1 MEIKILRIIDQR
13 KHGDHSYTG
22 QKIKILTRMKK
33 ELKHP
38 PEVFDQKTALK
49 MSAIFTG
56 KHICWNLF
64 FNKFA
69 CFSKACNFT
78 QKENPT

>member
-1 MEIKILRIIDQR
+1 
-13 KHGDHSYTG
+13 
-22 QKIKILTRMKK
+22 MKK
-33 ELKHP
+33 DLKHP

-49 MSAIFTG
+49 IFAIFTG

-69 CFSKACNFT
+69 GFSKACNFT